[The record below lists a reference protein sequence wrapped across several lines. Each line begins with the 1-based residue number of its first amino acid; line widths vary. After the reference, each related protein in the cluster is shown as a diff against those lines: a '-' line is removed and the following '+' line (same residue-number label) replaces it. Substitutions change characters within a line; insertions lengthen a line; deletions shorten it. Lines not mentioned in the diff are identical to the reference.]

1 MFTNMKTLIYT
12 LLATWLS
19 ICAADAQGMKPFDPA
34 KFQADLEQFITVEAC
49 LTPSEAAAFFPLYR
63 EMLKKQR
70 ALYEQMRDGRHG
82 RPDTEEAAR
91 KAISENDRIE
101 IEIKQLQANYHAR
114 FISIISA
121 KKLYNVIKA
130 EGKFH
135 RMAMKRAVPPRR

>member
-1 MFTNMKTLIYT
+1 MKTLICT
-12 LLATWLS
+12 FLAICLS
-19 ICAADAQGMKPFDPA
+19 LGVADAQGIKPFDPA

-63 EMLKKQR
+63 EMTRKQR
-70 ALYEQMRDGRHG
+70 ALYEQMREDR
-82 RPDTEEAAR
+82 RVNPDSEEAA
-91 KAISENDRIE
+91 KQAISEHDRIE

-114 FISIISA
+114 FIGIITA
-121 KKLYNVIKA
+121 RKLYKVIKA

>member
-1 MFTNMKTLIYT
+1 MKTLICT
-12 LLATWLS
+12 FLAICLS
-19 ICAADAQGMKPFDPA
+19 LCVADAQRMKPFDPA

-63 EMLKKQR
+63 EMTRKQR
-70 ALYEQMRDGRHG
+70 ALYEQMREDR
-82 RPDTEEAAR
+82 RVNPDSEEAA
-91 KAISENDRIE
+91 KQAISEHDRIE

-114 FISIISA
+114 FIGIITA
-121 KKLYNVIKA
+121 RKLYKVIKA